1 MSASHLSNQAGSK
14 VSGTLITI
22 MTWVLVLL
30 FFFPVLW
37 MFLNAFKSENDASS
51 STPLL
56 FFTPD
61 FSGFE
66 VAARRGFTDYLKN
79 SVFASL
85 GATVVILLLAIP
97 AAYAVSIRPIK
108 RVQDPLFFFISTR
121 FMPIAAS
128 VLPLFI
134 ILKTFNL
141 LDNVWTLVAIYAAIN
156 LPIAVWM
163 LRSFLMEV
171 PKELVEAAQV
181 DGAGFFREITRIVV
195 PLILPGIAA
204 TGLIVFIFSWNE
216 YFLATLLTSANA
228 KTLPPFL
235 GSFVDGRGQFLG
247 VLSTASML
255 AVLPV
260 LLAGWVAQKQLVRGL
275 AMGAIK

>member
-108 RVQDPLFFFISTR
+108 RVQDPLFFFI
-121 FMPIAAS
+121 
-128 VLPLFI
+128 
-134 ILKTFNL
+134 
-141 LDNVWTLVAIYAAIN
+141 
-156 LPIAVWM
+156 
-163 LRSFLMEV
+163 
-171 PKELVEAAQV
+171 
-181 DGAGFFREITRIVV
+181 
-195 PLILPGIAA
+195 
-204 TGLIVFIFSWNE
+204 
-216 YFLATLLTSANA
+216 
-228 KTLPPFL
+228 
-235 GSFVDGRGQFLG
+235 
-247 VLSTASML
+247 
-255 AVLPV
+255 
-260 LLAGWVAQKQLVRGL
+260 
-275 AMGAIK
+275 